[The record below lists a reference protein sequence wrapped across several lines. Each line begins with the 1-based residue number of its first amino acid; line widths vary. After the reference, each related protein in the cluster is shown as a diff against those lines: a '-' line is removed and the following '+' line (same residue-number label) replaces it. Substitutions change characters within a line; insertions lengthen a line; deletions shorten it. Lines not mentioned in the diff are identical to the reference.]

1 MRWKEKWLNWR
12 KKMGEV
18 NDTVKGSG
26 LKSKPTKDSD
36 KNLVS
41 AVQSLRDEVS
51 HLISIKDEDTLKE
64 GKDKVAENTRKAG
77 TLRAV
82 HSLLV
87 ASQSLL
93 EDY

>member
-1 MRWKEKWLNWR
+1 
-12 KKMGEV
+12 MGEV
-18 NDTVKGSG
+18 SDTVKGSG

-36 KNLVS
+36 KNLIS

-51 HLISIKDEDTLKE
+51 GLIQIKDDDTVKE
-64 GKDKVAENTRKAG
+64 GDTKKAENTRKAA

-82 HSLLV
+82 HSLLT
-87 ASQSLL
+87 ASQNLL